1 VAKVAAEDA
10 AGVNR
15 VVLPVRTARLTL
27 RDFAPADLES
37 LQLLA
42 GDARVLEYA
51 PAASRALEAVR
62 RARSSPAARRRPGR
76 RRSYELAVVLNRG
89 GKLIGACDLARSGPR
104 AADVGYVLAP
114 RHWGHGYGTEVARA
128 LVAFGFGAL
137 ALERLCA
144 VVAIENDRSRRVL
157 ENAGF
162 VWEGLMRRHL
172 QTRGRSWDCHLYVID
187 RQRWRALG
195 PSCAAAP
202 ARGS

>member
-1 VAKVAAEDA
+1 M
-10 AGVNR
+10 NR
-15 VVLPVRTARLTL
+15 IVLPLRTARLTL
-27 RDFAPADLES
+27 REFAPSDLEP
-37 LQLLA
+37 LQALA
-42 GDARVLEYA
+42 RDARVLEYA
-51 PAASRALEAVR
+51 PAGSRALEAVR
-62 RARSSPAARRRPGR
+62 RARSSLATRHRPAR

-89 GKLIGACDLARSGPR
+89 AKLIGACDLAVSGPR
-104 AADVGYVLAP
+104 AADVGYMLAP
-114 RHWGHGYGTEVARA
+114 RHWGYGYGTEVARA

-172 QTRGRSWDCHLYVID
+172 RTRGRSWDCHLYVVD
-187 RQRWRALG
+187 RQRWLAVG
-195 PSCAAAP
+195 APCAGTP

>member
-1 VAKVAAEDA
+1 V
-10 AGVNR
+10 R
-15 VVLPVRTARLTL
+15 PVVLPVRTARLTL
-27 RDFAPADLES
+27 REFAPADLEP
-37 LQLLA
+37 LQALA
-42 GDARVLEYA
+42 RDTRVLAYA
-51 PAASRALEAVR
+51 PAGSRALESLR
-62 RARSSPAARRRPGR
+62 RARTSLATRRRPGR
-76 RRSYELAVVLNRG
+76 RRSFELAVVLNRG
-89 GKLIGACDLARSGPR
+89 DKLIGACDLARSGPR
-104 AADVGYVLAP
+104 AADVGYMLAP

-172 QTRGRSWDCHLYVID
+172 RTRGRTWDCHLYVID
-187 RQRWRALG
+187 RQRWLALG
-195 PSCAAAP
+195 APCAVTP